1 MASIGNIKLGKYP
14 LLLAPMDG
22 VSDPPFR
29 YICKSLCGSIDLMYS
44 EFIASE
50 GLIRNAKKSIKKLD
64 IYDYERPIGIQL
76 FGKNIDSMVRAA
88 KLAEQAKPDLID
100 INFGCPVKKVAA
112 RGEGAGMLKDISQMV
127 KITSEI
133 VKATKL
139 PITVKTRLGWDES
152 SKNIVEISERL
163 QDAGIKAITIHGRTR
178 MQMLKGTSDWTLI
191 GEVKNNPRIKIPV
204 FGNGDIDSPEKAKL
218 MFDKYGID
226 GIMIG
231 RASIGKPWIFKEIR
245 HYLDTGEKLPT
256 PAIEQKVEMAKLHL
270 NKSVE
275 YKGEPTG
282 IYEMRRYFSNYF
294 KALTNFKEIRLR
306 LLTCCDYNEILEIL
320 NEISVKYG
328 EK

>member
-1 MASIGNIKLGKYP
+1 MIKIGKIKLGKYS

-22 VSDPPFR
+22 VSNPSFR

-64 IYDYERPIGIQL
+64 IYDYEHPIGIQL
-76 FGKNIDSMVRAA
+76 FGNNIDSMVEAV
-88 KLAEQAKPDLID
+88 KLAEQANPDLID

-112 RGEGAGMLKDISQMV
+112 RGEGAGMLKDIPLMV

-133 VKATKL
+133 VKATRL
-139 PITVKTRLGWDES
+139 PVTVKTRLGWDEA
-152 SKNIVEISERL
+152 SKNILDVSERL
-163 QDAGIKAITIHGRTR
+163 QDTGIKAITIHGRTR

-218 MFDKYGID
+218 MFNQYGID

-231 RASIGKPWIFKEIR
+231 RASVGKPWIFKEIR
-245 HYLDTGEKLPT
+245 HYLDTGEKLPP

-270 NKSVE
+270 KKSVE

-294 KALTNFKEIRLR
+294 KALTNFKETRLK
-306 LLTCCDYNEILEIL
+306 LLTSCDYNEIIEIL
-320 NEISVKYG
+320 SEISVKYSD
-328 EK
+328 K